1 MHRSVA
7 AIIKNNKEEILM
19 LDRKNFPFGWACPAG
34 HVEENETPE
43 DALKREVK
51 EESGL
56 DVNNFRLIIHE
67 FLDWNECRRGVKGHD
82 FFVYEVSGW
91 NGEIHQN
98 KLESKDLQWKSVEEI
113 KNLKLE
119 PAWEYFLKKLGII

>member
-7 AIIKNNKEEILM
+7 AIIRKDDKILM

-34 HVEENETPE
+34 HIEENETPKE
-43 DALKREVK
+43 SLIREVK
-51 EESGL
+51 EETGIN
-56 DVNNFRLIIHE
+56 VKKYKLILHE
-67 FLDWNECRRGVKGHD
+67 FLGWNECKKGVRGHD

-91 NGEIHQN
+91 EGEIHQN

-113 KNLKLE
+113 KSIKIE
-119 PAWEYFLKKLGII
+119 PAWEYFLKKLKMI

>member
-7 AIIKNNKEEILM
+7 AIIKNEKNEILM

-34 HVEENETPE
+34 HVEEDEEPE
-43 DALKREVK
+43 EAMKREVQ
-51 EESGL
+51 EETGL
-56 DVNNFRLIIHE
+56 NVKKYKLVVHE
-67 FLDWNECRRGVKGHD
+67 FLEWNECKRGERGHD

-91 NGEIHQN
+91 GGEIHQN
-98 KLESKDLQWKSVEEI
+98 KLESNDLKWQSVSEI

-119 PAWEYFLKKLGII
+119 PAWEYFLNKLEII

>member
-7 AIIKNNKEEILM
+7 AIIKNDKGDILM

-43 DALKREVK
+43 EALQREAK
-51 EESGL
+51 EETGL
-56 DVNNFRLIIHE
+56 DVEDFKLAIHE
-67 FLDWNECRRGVKGHD
+67 FLDWNECKRGVKGHD
-82 FFVYEVSGW
+82 FFVFEVTKW
-91 NGEIHQN
+91 NGGTKRN
-98 KLESKDLQWKSVEEI
+98 FESKDLQWKSVEEI

-119 PAWEYFLKKLGII
+119 PAWEYFLKKLEII

>member
-34 HVEENETPE
+34 HVEEGETPE
-43 DALKREVK
+43 EALKREVK
-51 EESGL
+51 EETGL
-56 DVNNFRLIIHE
+56 DTENFELVVHE
-67 FLDWNECRRGVKGHD
+67 FLDWNECKRGVKGHD
-82 FFVYEVSGW
+82 FFVYEISEW
-91 NGEIHQN
+91 NGEILQN

-119 PAWEYFLKKLGII
+119 PAWDYFLKKLGII